1 MWTKLD
7 TNIKPIYAHSIEEF
21 NSYVNKYKTKNQII
35 LTKSGNISQENL
47 RHLPCSL
54 TWKRGNRMEFQYID
68 GNTQIRVL
76 YALHYDDSAKD
87 KDEWL
92 SYDALNYF
100 DGLMDKIP
108 TDDVEPD
115 TGLFTCEENPE
126 SAYYNYVDE
135 RYIGVTLEHCYS
147 LDRNNSFMASMKEVY
162 PETAPF
168 VDNYYKNRLI
178 MKEMVAKG
186 KADKTT
192 YERFKLYGSIFV
204 GWLNNTRYH
213 RKNAWKKIVSNSNM
227 KVHQLRE
234 YIESKG
240 NEVVLVNTDAVKFI
254 GYVPFEDNY
263 DLGGFK
269 YEWKDTDMYIKGV
282 KSYAYLDNGNW
293 KFKQAG
299 KCKLDL
305 LKPDRDTWTME
316 EFKHI
321 DTITVTKI
329 IIQEDGTLKE
339 VLR

>member
-21 NSYVNKYKTKNQII
+21 NSYVNKYKTKNKII

-47 RHLPCSL
+47 RQLPCSL

-68 GNTQIRVL
+68 GEGQIRVL

-100 DGLMDKIP
+100 DGLMDMIP
-108 TDDVEPD
+108 TDDVETD
-115 TGLFTCEENPE
+115 TGLFTCEENPD
-126 SAYYNYVDE
+126 SAYYNYVDD
-135 RYIGVTLEHCYS
+135 RYIGITLDHCYS

-168 VDNYYKNRLI
+168 VDIYYKNRLI

-186 KADKTT
+186 KADKST

-204 GWLNNTRYH
+204 GWLNNAKYH

-227 KVHQLRE
+227 KVHELRR
-234 YIESKG
+234 YIESQG
-240 NEVVLVNTDAVKFI
+240 STVVLVNTDAVKFI
-254 GYVPFEDNY
+254 GYVPFDDNY

-269 YEWKDTDMYIKGV
+269 YEWKDTEMYIKGV
-282 KSYAYLDNGNW
+282 KSYAYKDNGNW

-321 DTITVTKI
+321 DTITICRIVI
-329 IIQEDGTLKE
+329 EEDGTLKE